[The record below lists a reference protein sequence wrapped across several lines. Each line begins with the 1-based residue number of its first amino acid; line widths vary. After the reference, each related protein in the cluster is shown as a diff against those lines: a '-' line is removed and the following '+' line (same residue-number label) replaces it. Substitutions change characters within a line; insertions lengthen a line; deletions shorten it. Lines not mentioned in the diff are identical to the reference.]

1 MGMGMLFAG
10 ALTGGANA
18 LGALADQAYKRQEDD
33 RRHEQSL
40 MARREDLLFEMKV
53 KADMARE
60 QERMDAED
68 YVGANERG
76 RAIGDDR
83 RFSKFREDVR
93 STGGGEGMSEDELR
107 GVFNENYNDKVVA
120 GSDRYYEPESADKR
134 DALQA
139 ARSSGASG
147 KVIAGLNEEY
157 RGILGAER
165 QAKQDADREAR
176 EDRRY
181 REQAERDER
190 LSRERDER
198 DERRHQQSL
207 ERDRSKPAS
216 AGEVDQA
223 SKLSV
228 LKDVL
233 AKAEA
238 SKPSRKDYRN
248 EKSYTEAMTAWGE
261 SDSGKM
267 AKTAASR
274 INQIL
279 EAKSDTGISST
290 ENRAAGDVEA
300 LQKEIAAVNGG
311 NDKPEVKQERLRIL
325 GYELEKAQSA
335 LAPKSAVKDNQTADS
350 RQPVE
355 VKSKAAYD
363 ALPKG
368 ARYVAPDG
376 TVRTKG

>member
-10 ALTGGANA
+10 ALTGGAQA
-18 LGALADQAYKRQEDD
+18 MGQMADQAYKREDD
-33 RRHEQSL
+33 ERKRQQSIMDRRNE
-40 MARREDLLFEMKV
+40 LLFEMKA
-53 KADMARE
+53 KADMAQE
-60 QERMDAED
+60 QERADAEG
-68 YVGANERG
+68 YVKASERG

-83 RFSKFREDVR
+83 RFSKFREDIR
-93 STGGGEGMSEDELR
+93 ATGGGEGMSEDELR

-147 KVIAGLNEEY
+147 RVIAGLNEEY

-207 ERDRSKPAS
+207 ERDRSKPAA
-216 AGEVDQA
+216 AGEVDQT

-248 EKSYTEAMTAWGE
+248 EKSYAEAMTAWGE

-279 EAKSDTGISST
+279 EARSDTGISST

-300 LQKEIAAVNGG
+300 LQKEIAAVERGLDN
-311 NDKPEVKQERLRIL
+311 PEVKRERLRIL
-325 GYELEKAQSA
+325 GHELEKAQSL
-335 LAPKSAVKDNQTADS
+335 LAPKSSVKDNQTAES
-350 RQPVE
+350 RQPAK
-355 VKSKAAYD
+355 VKSKAEYD
-363 ALPKG
+363 ALPRG
-368 ARYVAPDG
+368 VRYVAPDG